1 MKINEVCNATGLT
14 KKAINYYQKKKIID
28 PKINESGYRQF
39 NEFEIER
46 LKQVSILRS
55 LGLSVLEIKRVLDSK
70 FSKEELRKSV
80 IRKQLENEL
89 SEKQAQLLE
98 QLSDGKNI
106 EEINKEIIEL
116 NRKKSIKEKLLEV
129 FPGFYGRF
137 FVSHFSQFLE
147 EPIKTEEQRK
157 AYKVIVSFLDQVDPP
172 EISDEI
178 MSQFEE
184 GMDFWTDEKLKE
196 VEEKRQQNI
205 ENPEEFLD
213 EYSETVKQYQAFKE
227 SSEYKSSPYGQLM
240 EVMKSFGQTSGY
252 NDIFIPAMRKL
263 SPSYEEY
270 YQNLLK
276 ANEVF
281 KERFPDFK

>member
-28 PKINESGYRQF
+28 PKIDKSGYRQF

-55 LGLSVLEIKRVLDSK
+55 LGLSILEIKRILDSK

-89 SEKQAQLLE
+89 SEKQTQLLE